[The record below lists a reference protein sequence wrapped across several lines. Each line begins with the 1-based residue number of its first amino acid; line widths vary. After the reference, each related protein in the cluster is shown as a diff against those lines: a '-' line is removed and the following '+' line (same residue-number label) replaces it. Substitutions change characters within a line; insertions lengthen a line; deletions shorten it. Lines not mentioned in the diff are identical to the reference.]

1 MIGNLIGCLF
11 VLFILFGL
19 LCNLTG
25 DENKGMQIINN
36 CVTAIVIY
44 SMIIVIFSAKN
55 SEIIKLNIPFWNG
68 IVKYGTL
75 KSYLKASAGG
85 FALDF
90 IQLVTLVLLINWVS
104 NIMSFDKA
112 GFIGILTSKFIIVFI
127 GILIYGFIMQFIEK
141 NIFFKL
147 AVYAIECIITGGSIV
162 VTPLLIIKT
171 ITGTKQ
177 EAFVNAYILDS
188 LKQSNIGKAITAS
201 ISSSIVSHGSSSSS
215 IAILTFASFTTSIPS
230 SFSMSKSITSSFIFT
245 LLQLGCLSALTI
257 MSLPS
262 IDVPVFVLTLTV
274 SV

>member
-1 MIGNLIGCLF
+1 MVGNFLGCLF

-19 LCNLTG
+19 LCNLTD

-201 ISSSIVSHGSSSSS
+201 MSSSIV
-215 IAILTFASFTTSIPS
+215 ILVFMYAMNLQYGGVNNVLSDVMQ
-230 SFSMSKSITSSFIFT
+230 SFSGIAGIIIVLMGIYFIVKSITT
-245 LLQLGCLSALTI
+245 KRKK
-257 MSLPS
+257 
-262 IDVPVFVLTLTV
+262 
-274 SV
+274 